1 MRKIRKGDEVIVIA
15 GKDKSRRGKVMRV
28 VEEGQR
34 LIVGGVN
41 LVKRHTKPN
50 PTKGVSGGIVEREA
64 TIHVSNVMLFNPITK
79 KGDRTGIRVLEDG
92 RKVRYFKSNTEVVDV

>member
-1 MRKIRKGDEVIVIA
+1 MRKKRKGDEIIVIA

-50 PTKGVSGGIVEREA
+50 ST
-64 TIHVSNVMLFNPITK
+64 
-79 KGDRTGIRVLEDG
+79 
-92 RKVRYFKSNTEVVDV
+92 